1 MKQSL
6 KRNYLLLFI
15 VLIITLFIT
24 LYVNSVIREYK
35 YIKVDV
41 SPLENSISQIN
52 LNELDL
58 ALLELNDGIIYV
70 GNVHNRENKRLERD
84 ILRKIK
90 TENLENY
97 IYYCDVSD
105 ELDNNK
111 YIDTLLAKFPNAKSY
126 LQTSPAFIYFKNGE
140 AIEVIDSSRQKL
152 SSKDLIYLVEKYQLG
167 K

>member
-1 MKQSL
+1 MKQGL
-6 KRNYLLLFI
+6 KRNYFLLALAL
-15 VLIITLFIT
+15 VITLLIT
-24 LYVNSVIREYK
+24 LYINSIIREYK

-41 SPLENSISQIN
+41 SPLEGSISQIN

-84 ILRKIK
+84 ILRKVK
-90 TENLENY
+90 SENIENY
-97 IYYCDVSD
+97 IYYCDVSN
-105 ELDNNK
+105 ELNEYADA
-111 YIDTLLAKFPNAKSY
+111 LLKKFPNIGSY
-126 LQTSPAFIYFKNGE
+126 MQTSPAFIYFKNGE

-152 SSKDLIYLVEKYQLG
+152 SAKDLLYLVEKYQIG